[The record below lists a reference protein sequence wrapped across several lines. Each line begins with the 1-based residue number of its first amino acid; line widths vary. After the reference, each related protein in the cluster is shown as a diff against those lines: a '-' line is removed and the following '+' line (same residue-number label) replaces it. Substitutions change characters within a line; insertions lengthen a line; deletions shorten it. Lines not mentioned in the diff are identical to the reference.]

1 MRTAAMAVLALL
13 MGTGL
18 AIAAP
23 AQRQAKKSKTAIFT
37 GEIWDETCAKRGS
50 HDSMAKEAGVRGGP
64 TMAREC
70 TQECHTM
77 GSPLGLYD
85 PESKRIYRLDDS
97 NRVIEFAG
105 QKVKVTGIL
114 NKDGNKIHVVSIVR
128 GE

>member
-13 MGTGL
+13 MGTRL
-18 AIAAP
+18 AMAAP
-23 AQRQAKKSKTAIFT
+23 AWRQSKKAKTAVFT

-64 TMAREC
+64 TMSREC

-77 GSPLGLYD
+77 GSPLALYD
-85 PESKRIYRLDDS
+85 PESKHMYRLDDS
-97 NRVIEFAG
+97 KEAIEFAG